1 MEEKCWIV
9 KQVRILLLRITHNCR
24 YIKLIEQATLS
35 SKQTLIFLT
44 VTKRTNIPLEALT
57 TIVAYGQNTIEAC
70 TRYVW
75 NKSLEFRNQVDMISM
90 ISLPNLFQ
98 SWSKPKHTPR
108 RKRHSPNWWSKAMD
122 RMMME
127 GKKKSWWRSR
137 RWSRSWIRLRSQI
150 ITFTSVTLLQG
161 IRLWQRILQANP
173 SCLKA
178 LLACQSSQVALL
190 HLKVVKIL
198 PGKVKITRVKST
210 LWTIT
215 FLTTKTCQS

>member
-1 MEEKCWIV
+1 VEEKYWIV

-35 SKQTLIFLT
+35 SKQTLIFHI
-44 VTKRTNIPLEALT
+44 VTKRTNIRLEALT

-70 TRYVW
+70 TRYAW

-108 RKRHSPNWWSKAMD
+108 RKRHSQNWWSKAMD

-127 GKKKSWWRSR
+127 EKKKSWRRSR

-150 ITFTSVTLLQG
+150 ITFISVTLLQG
-161 IRLWQRILQANP
+161 IRLW
-173 SCLKA
+173 
-178 LLACQSSQVALL
+178 
-190 HLKVVKIL
+190 
-198 PGKVKITRVKST
+198 
-210 LWTIT
+210 
-215 FLTTKTCQS
+215 